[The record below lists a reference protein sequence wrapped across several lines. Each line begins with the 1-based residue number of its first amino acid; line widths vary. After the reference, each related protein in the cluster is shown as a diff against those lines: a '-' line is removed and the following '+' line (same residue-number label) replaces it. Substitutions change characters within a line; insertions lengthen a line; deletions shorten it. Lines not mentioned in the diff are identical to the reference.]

1 MRTLL
6 IASLIAASSLASVA
20 SADPMS
26 VGFRVG
32 GYGFRRENSSTL
44 GGENSAWDQCR
55 MNGLGLF
62 GTRTL
67 TGPLFVEAALDTYF
81 STNQSQAS
89 DLPIDRQSALV
100 SISGGVRTQVTSWLG
115 GYAQLGIG
123 MELTRVAVPY
133 GDSGTI
139 RDNKVLP
146 DGFLGIGGDI
156 KIARGTY
163 IGANLRTL
171 VMGNFDYDPARLQMQ
186 NPWVA
191 QPKSSDVFS
200 ASPALAAQGQ
210 FFIRHDL

>member
-1 MRTLL
+1 MRSLL
-6 IASLIAASSLASVA
+6 LASLVATSSIAA
-20 SADPMS
+20 ADPMS

-32 GYGFRRENSSTL
+32 GYGFRRENSSSL

-62 GTRTL
+62 GTHTL

-81 STNQSQAS
+81 STGQAQAS

-100 SISGGVRTQVTSWLG
+100 SISGGVRTQVTSWLA

-123 MELTRVAVPY
+123 MELTRVAVQY
-133 GDSGTI
+133 GDAGSI

-146 DGFLGIGGDI
+146 DGFFGIGGDLR
-156 KIARGTY
+156 IARGTY
-163 IGANLRTL
+163 VGANLRTL

-191 QPKSSDVFS
+191 APRSSDVFS